1 VTPRDRRGAVYRIG
15 LAAEI
20 LSTYVTVRRLIRSR
34 TLPET
39 VAVLRRGV
47 GDGAEGDAS
56 SLAIG
61 RHLAS
66 ATVRTI
72 TLVPADS
79 RCLMRSLVLTRMM
92 ARRRI
97 GSTFVL
103 SVAPPPAFEAHA
115 WVEHGGRALL
125 EPARGEHRSMLRL

>member
-1 VTPRDRRGAVYRIG
+1 MSPHDRRSVVHRIR
-15 LAAEI
+15 LVAEI
-20 LSTYVTVRRLIRSR
+20 LGTYVTVRRLLRRR

-39 VAVLRRGV
+39 VTVLRGGV
-47 GDGAEGDAS
+47 SDAAEGDAA
-56 SLAIG
+56 SLEIG

-92 ARRRI
+92 ARRGL

-103 SVAPPPAFEAHA
+103 SVAPAPTFEAHA
-115 WVEHGGRALL
+115 WVEHAGRALL
-125 EPARGEHRSMLRL
+125 EPGRAQHRPLLRL

>member
-1 VTPRDRRGAVYRIG
+1 MRSRARRSVVYRIR
-15 LAAEI
+15 LVAEI
-20 LSTYVTVRRLIRSR
+20 IGTYVTVRRMLRRR

-39 VAVLRRGV
+39 VAVLRGGV
-47 GDGAEGDAS
+47 GEGAEGDAS
-56 SLAIG
+56 SLEIG

-92 ARRRI
+92 ARRGI

-103 SVAPPPAFEAHA
+103 SVAPRPAFEAHA
-115 WVEHGGRALL
+115 WVEHAGRALL
-125 EPARGEHRSMLRL
+125 EPGRGQHRPLLRL